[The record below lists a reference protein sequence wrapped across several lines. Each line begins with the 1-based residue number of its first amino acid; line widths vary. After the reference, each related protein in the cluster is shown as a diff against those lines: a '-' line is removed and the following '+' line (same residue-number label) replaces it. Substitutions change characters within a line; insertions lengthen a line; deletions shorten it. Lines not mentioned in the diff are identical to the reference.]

1 MFSGLVFL
9 ECLEKYSK
17 KKFRFLHIF
26 VTKSCFKVTA
36 SATPNKDDQE
46 LLSLGPEQ
54 AMTSLQES
62 STHIQCF
69 IVFPYKLIP
78 RSPCKNLWQTKWRP
92 DLSFLICVTVSTAV
106 FSFSPLSEPDIMY
119 SQFFYH
125 TIMILI
131 NIGCSI

>member
-36 SATPNKDDQE
+36 LATPNKDDQE

-54 AMTSLQES
+54 AMTSLQGLLTLHFS
-62 STHIQCF
+62 VSLFFH
-69 IVFPYKLIP
+69 
-78 RSPCKNLWQTKWRP
+78 TKSIIFWRK
-92 DLSFLICVTVSTAV
+92 
-106 FSFSPLSEPDIMY
+106 
-119 SQFFYH
+119 
-125 TIMILI
+125 
-131 NIGCSI
+131 